1 MISEAT
7 RASWRRKHRLLMDHQ
22 DALTP
27 WELGLLA
34 SVTVR
39 LQAGT
44 DLSMQQSISLTET
57 FDKVSRKLG

>member
-7 RASWRRKHRLLMDHQ
+7 RANWRRKHRLLMDYQ
-22 DALTP
+22 ELLTP

-39 LQAGT
+39 LQAGLDIT
-44 DLSMQQSISLTET
+44 MQQSISLSET
-57 FDKVSRKLG
+57 FDKLTRKIG